1 METALRSRKFPRFIA
16 AALLAAAFFA
26 VPPLRA
32 DLPPLIPRLAF
43 YGGAEKSNFRVSPDG
58 TRLAYLGPAKA
69 DPGCGFGRREKMTTA
84 W

>member
-58 TRLAYLGPAKA
+58 TRLAPRDGQLNLI
-69 DPGCGFGRREKMTTA
+69 PGGLSDRSGKP
-84 W
+84 